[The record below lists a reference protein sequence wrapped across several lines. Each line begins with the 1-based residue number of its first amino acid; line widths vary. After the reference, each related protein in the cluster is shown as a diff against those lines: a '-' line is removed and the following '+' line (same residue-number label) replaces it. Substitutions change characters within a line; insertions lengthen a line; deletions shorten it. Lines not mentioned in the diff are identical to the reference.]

1 MTTRPPD
8 SLDSSDG
15 SSFVS
20 TPNTSRRGRTVCFIV
35 CGVFHRDSG
44 TIGGE
49 EMLLVKSPLISLSL
63 RDL

>member
-1 MTTRPPD
+1 MEVLLFLLRTPAVGD
-8 SLDSSDG
+8 VDG
-15 SSFVS
+15 
-20 TPNTSRRGRTVCFIV
+20 